1 MTKLRFDPVTYQFY
15 CMCPPE
21 EGAPAEAAGFRW
33 DPIRHRYFTED
44 PSVAVNFE
52 ACADS
57 YAKLLLAD
65 FLSAVPS
72 HKHQECSRDASA
84 WRPRP
89 KAAAISSPA
98 FH

>member
-1 MTKLRFDPVTYQFY
+1 MAKLRFDPVTYQFY
-15 CMCPPE
+15 YQCPPQE
-21 EGAPAEAAGFRW
+21 AAPAKAAGFWW
-33 DPIRHRYFTED
+33 DQIRRRYYTED
-44 PSVAVNFE
+44 PSIAVNFK

-65 FLSAVPS
+65 VLSAAPS
-72 HKHQECSRDASA
+72 RKHQERSRDASA